1 MDAALPRLSLALEG
15 LACGGCAARAERTL
29 AAIDGVASA
38 SVSFA
43 TRTADLAYDPG
54 RTDTRSLAEALARA
68 GFGVAEEVIALK
80 VAGLTCGGCARKVE
94 RALAAVPGVI
104 GASVNAASGLAE
116 VRVARGAVEP
126 GALIAAVERAGYRA
140 APLAAPEDGR
150 ASAERRQRALLV
162 LSLLA
167 AVPFLVDMVAHL
179 AGGHLLP
186 GWLQLALAAPV
197 QFLAGARFYAGTWR
211 ALRARAGTMD
221 QLVALGTTAAFALSA
236 WHLVAGGPLYFEAS
250 VLVIAFV
257 LFGKALE
264 ERAKRSAAAAIEALA
279 RLRPAEAVR
288 LEAEGR
294 ERRVP
299 VSALRPGDLIRVRP
313 GEAFPADGVIAEGE
327 TEADESLVTGES
339 LPVPKRLGDAVVAGA
354 VNGSGSVVVRVSAV
368 GEGTLLGRILAR
380 VRAAQASKAPV
391 QALVDRVAAVFVPA
405 VLLLALATLVCW
417 LAAGAGVDRAVVT
430 AVSVLVVAC
439 PCALGLATPAALVA
453 GVGAAARRGI
463 LIRDAATLERARG
476 LDTVVFDKTGTLT
489 EGKPEVVAVRGED
502 GVLALAAALQTASA
516 HPFAS
521 AILRAAERAGAIVPP
536 VAEARTVPGQGV
548 RGVVDGREVGL
559 GNARLA
565 AAFAADL
572 APFGSFVREA
582 EGQGA
587 TVVFLVE
594 PGRALGAIAL
604 ADPIRP
610 RAAEAVAQMR
620 ALGCEPILL
629 TGDAVAPARAV
640 ADAVGIARIEAE
652 VDPEAKADRIAGLR
666 RAGRCVAMVGDGVND
681 TAALAEA
688 DLGIAM
694 GGGADSALAAAPV
707 ALLRPDPV
715 LAAEAIALAR
725 ATLATVRGNLVFAFA
740 YNVAALPLAA
750 AGYLSPAVAGAAMA
764 LSSVSVVGNAV
775 LLARRGRAIGMG

>member
-1 MDAALPRLSLALEG
+1 MDRALPRLSLALEG
-15 LACGGCAARAERTL
+15 LSCGGCAARAERTL
-29 AAIDGVASA
+29 ASVEGVASV

-43 TRTADLAYDPG
+43 TRTAELAYDPG
-54 RTDTRSLAEALARA
+54 QTDTHALAEALARA

-80 VAGLTCGGCARKVE
+80 VEGLTCGGCARKVE

-116 VRVARGAVEP
+116 VRAARGAVEP
-126 GALIAAVERAGYRA
+126 EAVIAAVERAGYRA
-140 APLAAPEDGR
+140 APVAADDAAG
-150 ASAERRQRALLV
+150 ASAERWRKALLA
-162 LSLLA
+162 LSLVA
-167 AVPFLVDMVAHL
+167 AVPFLADMVAHL
-179 AGGHLLP
+179 SGEHLLP

-197 QFLAGARFYAGTWR
+197 QILAGARFYAGAWR
-211 ALRARAGTMD
+211 ALRAGAGTMD

-236 WHLVAGGPLYFEAS
+236 WHLAAGGPLYFEAS

-257 LFGKALE
+257 LVGKELE
-264 ERAKRSAAAAIEALA
+264 ERAKRSASSAIAALA

-339 LPVPKRLGDAVVAGA
+339 LPVPKREGEGVVAGA

-368 GEGTLLGRILAR
+368 GEGALVGRILAR

-405 VLLLALATLVCW
+405 VLLLALATLAFW
-417 LAAGAGVDRAVVT
+417 LLQGAGVDRAVVT

-476 LDTVVFDKTGTLT
+476 LNTVVFDKTGTLT
-489 EGKPEVVAVRGED
+489 DGKPEVVAVTGEE
-502 GVLALAAALQTASA
+502 GLLALAAALQTASA
-516 HPFAS
+516 HPFAA
-521 AILRAAERAGAIVPP
+521 AIVRAAERTGARVPP
-536 VAEARTVPGQGV
+536 AAEARAVPGQGV
-548 RGVVDGREVGL
+548 RGVVAGREIGL

-565 AAFAADL
+565 RAFAADP
-572 APFGSFVREA
+572 AAYDGFVRVE
-582 EGQGA
+582 EGRGA

-594 PGRALGAIAL
+594 PGRVLGAIAL
-604 ADPIRP
+604 ADPVRP
-610 RAAEAVAQMR
+610 RAAEAVARVR

-640 ADAVGIARIEAE
+640 ADSVGIER
-652 VDPEAKADRIAGLR
+652 V
-666 RAGRCVAMVGDGVND
+666 
-681 TAALAEA
+681 
-688 DLGIAM
+688 
-694 GGGADSALAAAPV
+694 
-707 ALLRPDPV
+707 
-715 LAAEAIALAR
+715 
-725 ATLATVRGNLVFAFA
+725 
-740 YNVAALPLAA
+740 
-750 AGYLSPAVAGAAMA
+750 
-764 LSSVSVVGNAV
+764 
-775 LLARRGRAIGMG
+775 